1 VLCSVGGERLA
12 FTHRTREAVDSIRI
26 ANRAEITTVALGA
39 AGEDVGDGV
48 EGTILARSFAR
59 RWGETP
65 ERAERA
71 HCENSSLRFT
81 ATSGGATRAGVVG
94 IAVVTFGR
102 REKER
107 RRRRDVRVGAEGTV
121 AGERRT
127 KPYLDH
133 IPPPL

>member
-1 VLCSVGGERLA
+1 MLCSVGGERLA

-26 ANRAEITTVALGA
+26 ANRAERAIVALGA
-39 AGEDVGDGV
+39 AEGDVSDGV

-71 HCENSSLRFT
+71 HYENSWLRFT

-94 IAVVTFGR
+94 IAVVTYGR
-102 REKER
+102 REE
-107 RRRRDVRVGAEGTV
+107 EGSR
-121 AGERRT
+121 GGGG
-127 KPYLDH
+127 
-133 IPPPL
+133 

>member
-1 VLCSVGGERLA
+1 MLCSVGGERLA
-12 FTHRTREAVDSIRI
+12 FTHRTRKAVDSIMI

-48 EGTILARSFAR
+48 EGTILARSVTPW
-59 RWGETP
+59 RWGEFP

-71 HCENSSLRFT
+71 HCENSLLRFT

-102 REKER
+102 REEEGR
-107 RRRRDVRVGAEGTV
+107 RGRGG
-121 AGERRT
+121 
-127 KPYLDH
+127 
-133 IPPPL
+133 